1 MSSYEYSKLIENSRY
16 YRDYTDYVN
25 GIKSCKKSNKS
36 NKTNNIN
43 NNKFANILGKQRCCN
58 NNFINDYNSYDF
70 YLKNKISCTNLVI
83 YEAYAKYIKR

>member
-1 MSSYEYSKLIENSRY
+1 MSSYKYSNLNNSKY
-16 YRDYTDYVN
+16 YRDYSDYVH
-25 GIKSCKKSNKS
+25 GIKCCKKS

-58 NNFINDYNSYDF
+58 NNFINDYNTYDF
-70 YLKNKISCTNLVI
+70 YLRNKICCTNLFI